1 MIRHKILITGAGGV
15 GTISIYEKLK
25 KKYDFYFADCNVNNI
40 HPRVPKKK
48 CYSIPNANSKK
59 FKKSINS
66 LCKKL
71 KISIVIPTVDE
82 ELEIFSKN
90 FKDISLVPNYKFV
103 RIFNNKFKTWNSLK
117 KNNISQPELIPLDKI
132 NRKTIF
138 PIIFKPIFGR
148 GSKGIF
154 LINNLSEYKH
164 LINKNNFNKKK
175 YICQQFIKG
184 TEYSVQMVSDVKGK
198 LIYVIPVK
206 IIEKKGITI
215 EAKVTKN
222 NKIINFCK
230 QFHEKYSPE
239 NIYNIQLL
247 INKEDIY
254 CIEVN
259 PRVSTTHILTLYQK
273 IDPIKIFIQ
282 KNYLKD
288 KDFNLISLHL
298 KRFHETYIKYT

>member
-1 MIRHKILITGAGGV
+1 MIKYKVLITGAGGV

-25 KKYDFYFADCNVNNI
+25 NKYDFYFADCDINNI

-48 CYSIPNANSKK
+48 CYRIPNANSKN
-59 FKKSINS
+59 FKNSINL

-90 FKDISLVPNYKFV
+90 FKDISLVPNYNFV
-103 RIFNNKFKTWNSLK
+103 KVFNNKFETWNSLK
-117 KNNISQPELIPLDKI
+117 KNNISQPKFIPLDKI
-132 NRKTIF
+132 NRKTTF

-148 GSKGIF
+148 GSKDIF
-154 LINNLSEYKH
+154 LINNFKEYKY
-164 LINKNNFNKKK
+164 INNVKDLNKKK

-198 LIYVIPVK
+198 LKYVVPVK

-230 QFHEKYSPE
+230 QFHKKYSPE

-247 INKEDIY
+247 INKEGIY

-259 PRVSTTHILTLYQK
+259 PRVSTTHILTLNQN

-288 KDFNLISLHL
+288 NDFKLLLLHL
-298 KRFHETYIKYT
+298 KRFHESYIKYT